1 MCFSLKMQIS
11 DFPKG
16 NHTEFLTL
24 ITLATTP
31 PIVCHGQSTTLEASR
46 DKAAIQVLDLLS
58 KLGFDTVTK
67 PKTDGADAANV
78 ADDKHNSA

>member
-1 MCFSLKMQIS
+1 MQIS

-31 PIVCHGQSTTLEASR
+31 PIVCHGQSTTLEESR
-46 DKAAIQVLDLLS
+46 DQAAIQVLELLT
-58 KLGFDTVTK
+58 KLGFDTVCAK
-67 PKTDGADAANV
+67 PKLTDNATAV
-78 ADDKHNSA
+78 AGKSAEDKNDSV

>member
-1 MCFSLKMQIS
+1 MQIS

-31 PIVCHGQSTTLEASR
+31 PIVCHGQSTTMEESR
-46 DKAAIQVLDLLS
+46 DEAAIHVLELLT
-58 KLGFDTVTK
+58 KLGFDNVCPK
-67 PKTDGADAANV
+67 PKTTDAVISAETNV
-78 ADDKHNSA
+78 VEDKKDTV